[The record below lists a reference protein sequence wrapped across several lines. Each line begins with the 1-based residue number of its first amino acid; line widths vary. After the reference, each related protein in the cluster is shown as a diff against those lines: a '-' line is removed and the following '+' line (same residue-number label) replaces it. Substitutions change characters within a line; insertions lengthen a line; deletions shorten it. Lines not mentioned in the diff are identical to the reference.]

1 MFHERFFFFTLK
13 SKESPS
19 TLVQA
24 QDKGITERAA
34 EAGVVT
40 IWLLAETE
48 IVVSINIFLVIIFL
62 SVNCFPPPTIYYKL
76 C

>member
-1 MFHERFFFFTLK
+1 MFHERFFFTLK

-19 TLVQA
+19 TEVQL

-40 IWLLAETE
+40 IWLLAEME

-62 SVNCFPPPTIYYKL
+62 SVNCFPHPTIYYKL